1 MIDITIQK
9 LVLNLN
15 LSWITNLVILNYFV
29 KIVIRHEV
37 VSAVNLVGKNLIQSE
52 GMLTDVQTIV
62 FYAL

>member
-1 MIDITIQK
+1 MDNE
-9 LVLNLN
+9 LGDFEL
-15 LSWITNLVILNYFV
+15 FV